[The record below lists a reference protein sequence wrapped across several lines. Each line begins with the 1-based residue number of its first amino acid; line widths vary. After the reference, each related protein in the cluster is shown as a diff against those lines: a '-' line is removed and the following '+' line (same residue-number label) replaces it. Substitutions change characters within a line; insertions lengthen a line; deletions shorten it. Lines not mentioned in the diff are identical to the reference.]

1 MINNVGQ
8 PWNITEEKDD
18 HNPDEN
24 GSQVNIFLHRSS
36 GSFVRQS
43 GENETA
49 DQDPINNLLA
59 NPIHSTLSV
68 SNSSPFSAHKLFYD
82 IFANLISIIFLQ
94 T

>member
-1 MINNVGQ
+1 MLLKGGFFEKPCSIAEQKDKLKEAHISTNNVGQ

-24 GSQVNIFLHRSS
+24 GSQVNLFLHRSS

-49 DQDPINNLLA
+49 DQDPRGR
-59 NPIHSTLSV
+59 
-68 SNSSPFSAHKLFYD
+68 
-82 IFANLISIIFLQ
+82 
-94 T
+94 

>member
-1 MINNVGQ
+1 MLLKDGFLETLVNWGQKDKFKEVNILTNNVWQ

-24 GSQVNIFLHRSS
+24 GSQVDLFLHRSS

-49 DQDPINNLLA
+49 DQDPRGR
-59 NPIHSTLSV
+59 
-68 SNSSPFSAHKLFYD
+68 
-82 IFANLISIIFLQ
+82 
-94 T
+94 